1 MTVWATE
8 QENMKK
14 LAKWQPLQQK
24 ETREK
29 RKEEQLTLDNNDA
42 ALGQDYLVPWHLP
55 LHRAEAAAAKGATS
69 GPSTDVDVG
78 KNTLVFQRYY
88 HLFAPGEL
96 QGLVDK
102 VPGVSVVDCFYDRDN
117 WCVVFQKEKER

>member
-14 LAKWQPLQQK
+14 LAKWQHLHQ
-24 ETREK
+24 
-29 RKEEQLTLDNNDA
+29 EESKKNEDLEDDST
-42 ALGQDYLVPWHLP
+42 GQDYLVPWHLP
-55 LHRAEAAAAKGATS
+55 LHRAEAAAAKDSAAAS
-69 GPSTDVDVG
+69 KGPAADVDLG

-96 QGLVDK
+96 EGLVNK
-102 VPGVSVVDCFYDRDN
+102 VPGVEVVDCFYDRDN
-117 WCVVFQKEKER
+117 WCVVFEKE